1 MMLMVGLHWFSMSIE
16 ARDGAAMKLD
26 AREAH
31 VVQQEQAVIARAC
44 DAEMPRNIWI
54 DDSLVPLVRQLLER
68 SPTFRRQWDEIVA
81 SDRVSVAVRL
91 WAKLS
96 WTTRARAEIRHY
108 GNGALRAVIDVPVT
122 REAPEL
128 VAHEFEHV
136 VEQMHGLD
144 LASMAREGRRGVVEA
159 GEGAYETE
167 RAIQAGRAAS
177 DEYFGWARQV
187 ARASATASPR
197 PVAAAPVPVA
207 VPVVRR

>member
-1 MMLMVGLHWFSMSIE
+1 MRRRAALMMLVVGLHWFSMSVSASE
-16 ARDGAAMKLD
+16 AQS
-26 AREAH
+26 
-31 VVQQEQAVIARAC
+31 VPQEQAVVARAC

-54 DDSLVPLVRQLLER
+54 DESMVPLVRQLLER

-108 GNGALRAVIDVPVT
+108 GNGAIRAVIDVPVT

-144 LASMAREGRRGVVEA
+144 LASMAREGRRGVIEA

-187 ARASATASPR
+187 PRAATTGGPR
-197 PVAAAPVPVA
+197 PLAAVSAAAVPG
-207 VPVVRR
+207 VRR